1 MPIPGACAAIAA
13 LSVAG
18 LATDRFCFE
27 GFLPAKPAARRAR
40 LDGLKGE
47 QRTLVF
53 YEAPHRIAETL
64 ADLLA
69 AFGSRRV
76 AVARELTK
84 LHETVYHGDLAA
96 LAARAEIDPDLRRGE
111 IVVVVDGAADAP
123 GDGAAELD
131 RLLRALLADLPVS
144 RAVDIAVE
152 ISGARR
158 NVAYKAALRLS
169 GADGGTQDGA

>member
-1 MPIPGACAAIAA
+1 M
-13 LSVAG
+13 
-18 LATDRFCFE
+18 
-27 GFLPAKPAARRAR
+27 
-40 LDGLKGE
+40 
-47 QRTLVF
+47 
-53 YEAPHRIAETL
+53 
-64 ADLLA
+64 
-69 AFGSRRV
+69 
-76 AVARELTK
+76 
-84 LHETVYHGDLAA
+84 
-96 LAARAEIDPDLRRGE
+96 
-111 IVVVVDGAADAP
+111 VVDGAADAP